1 MPPPTDIAYCQFA
14 ANAPRACG
22 GVAVQAVYD
31 GSGQPAGR
39 WVCTLCADE
48 AQKQEMAQMPDA
60 YPPEF
65 LALLAPGVALRLD
78 YGPDNVNNKIR
89 HIRAIVD
96 DDEVVYRVWSYR
108 RQRWAYQVED
118 RCGLWYEWQHGYLRK
133 A

>member
-1 MPPPTDIAYCQFA
+1 
-14 ANAPRACG
+14 
-22 GVAVQAVYD
+22 
-31 GSGQPAGR
+31 
-39 WVCTLCADE
+39 
-48 AQKQEMAQMPDA
+48 MAQMPDA

-118 RCGLWYEWQHGYLRK
+118 RYGLWYEWQHGYLRK